1 MVYLVR
7 TLRMLKFD
15 DSITEKTKDL
25 MEHIR
30 KTYTEINREF
40 FKELGKFFGQ

>member
-7 TLRMLKFD
+7 TIRMLKFD
-15 DSITEKTKDL
+15 DGIMEKTKDL

-30 KTYTEINREF
+30 KTGSP
-40 FKELGKFFGQ
+40 GKKVHSGVR